1 MKYNQ
6 WWGNNRGKMKK
17 SMRARLRWTEE
28 QWSNNVSHCAIF
40 QWVVN
45 QCNGDSSVTPEMI
58 DSMTSAF
65 LNGFLRKNMFFFT
78 KCFCWVFLLC
88 QIVRDH
94 SNRLRDYSQDLDAIL
109 LAKPQRFTP
118 EMTAMWQDHVG
129 RAILRPQGSMKEDE
143 SEALDQ
149 AQDTRRKLFDFLFGA
164 F

>member
-65 LNGFLRKNMFFFT
+65 LNGFLRKNMFFLQSVSVGF
-78 KCFCWVFLLC
+78 FCC
-88 QIVRDH
+88 VRLSGIIPTD
-94 SNRLRDYSQDLDAIL
+94 
-109 LAKPQRFTP
+109 
-118 EMTAMWQDHVG
+118 
-129 RAILRPQGSMKEDE
+129 
-143 SEALDQ
+143 
-149 AQDTRRKLFDFLFGA
+149 
-164 F
+164 